1 MKNIVT
7 EHASA
12 LKISEEKQ
20 EEVVNGEPGNEDPA
34 AEGKEASVWSC
45 KNLSYILV
53 RLSKRCWFILDH
65 NLINNPSRFLLI
77 DGYRQVLSVLV
88 IITMANM
95 IYK

>member
-34 AEGKEASVWSC
+34 AEGKEASV
-45 KNLSYILV
+45 
-53 RLSKRCWFILDH
+53 
-65 NLINNPSRFLLI
+65 
-77 DGYRQVLSVLV
+77 
-88 IITMANM
+88 
-95 IYK
+95 